1 MLESTSPGDVRAPA
15 AVPGTLARQQRAKKA
30 TAAAVFGTLVE
41 YYDFSVYGYVAAS
54 LAAAFFPSSNPTA
67 SLLNTFLVFGSAFI
81 VRPLGAVFFGH
92 LGDRIGR
99 RTSLLACITMMG
111 IASTLIGLLPTY
123 AQIGVAAP
131 IALVLLRMIQGF
143 STGGEIGG
151 AASYIREWAPE
162 NRRSFYISA
171 IPGVAQLG
179 KGLAA
184 GIAALIASWAP
195 PEALDDWGWR
205 IPFLLSLPLTM
216 LCLYFRLQIED
227 SPEHAEL
234 KRSNATSE
242 QPFRELVAGYW
253 PQLLKVVAIAVVQT
267 TGTYIGTVY
276 VAVYLSEVLSFSKG
290 DAATIVFIAVLCASV
305 LIMIAGHLAT
315 RTGPKNMLRAS
326 YTAYAVISIPSFMLM
341 SSGTFAFAIAGL
353 VLGMVPYAMCQ
364 AGTYSSMP
372 EFFPARIRHSGVAF
386 GHSTGAVI
394 GGAGGPYVATLLV
407 EVTGNILVPSFL
419 LAGAG
424 VAGLLLLFRVTRT
437 PPTSKHLYR

>member
-1 MLESTSPGDVRAPA
+1 MLESTSPGVVRAPT
-15 AVPGTLARQQRAKKA
+15 AVHDALDRQQRAKRA

-54 LAAAFFPSSNPTA
+54 LAAAFFPSSNPTV

-99 RTSLLACITMMG
+99 RTSLLACIAMMG
-111 IASTLIGLLPTY
+111 VASTLIGLLPTY

-131 IALVLLRMIQGF
+131 IFLVLLRMLQGF

-195 PEALDDWGWR
+195 PEMLGDWGWR
-205 IPFLLSLPLTM
+205 IPFLVSLPLTA

-234 KRSNATSE
+234 KRNNATSE
-242 QPFRELVAGYW
+242 RPFRELLTDYW
-253 PQLLKVVAIAVVQT
+253 PQLVKVVLIAVVQT

-276 VAVYLSEVLSFSKG
+276 VAVYLSEVLNFSKA
-290 DAATIVFIAVLCASV
+290 DSATIVFIAVLCASV
-305 LIMIAGHLAT
+305 LIMVAGHLAT
-315 RTGPKNMLRAS
+315 RSGPKHMLMAS
-326 YTAYAVISIPSFMLM
+326 YTAYALLSIPSFMLM
-341 SSGTFAFAIAGL
+341 GAGSFTLAIAGL
-353 VLGMVPYAMCQ
+353 VIGMIPYSMCQ

-407 EVTGNILVPSFL
+407 DVTGNILFPSFL

-424 VAGLLLLFRVTRT
+424 VVGLLLLIRVAKS
-437 PPTSKHLYR
+437 PPASKHLYQ